1 MSTKLRIAQFTNVYR
16 PVVNGVVTS
25 VSTFRDAMVEMG
37 HQVFLFAPEARDY
50 IDEEPLV
57 FRYPS
62 LDIPAQNYPLTIP
75 LSSNIDWLIPHLKLD
90 VLHANHPFLLGQVA
104 ARKSRKQNI
113 PLVFTYHTR
122 YREYSHYVPA
132 LPTAMVSEF
141 IGAYV
146 GRYLAKCH
154 IVVVPSTSIRDLLA
168 EKYNLTDGVHVIPT
182 GLDLAKWQQK
192 PSVDHRASLGTGPV
206 LVSAGR
212 LAPEKNFECL
222 LRAFAKVA
230 GSPSLVILGEG
241 AHRQALE
248 NLARELG
255 VSERLNLVGSVSP
268 GEVLAYFKASDLF
281 VTASVT
287 ETQGLVTL
295 EAMASGLPVAAVRAS
310 GTSDVVIDEE
320 SGLLTDNDPNALA
333 DAISRMLG
341 APNLLKRMAARSLE
355 ITKNFDTRICAERML
370 TVYGEAIER
379 NIAGQRLQPEQ
390 PHLTLEERWR
400 GFLEGEDSAS
410 ETP

>member
-1 MSTKLRIAQFTNVYR
+1 
-16 PVVNGVVTS
+16 
-25 VSTFRDAMVEMG
+25 
-37 HQVFLFAPEARDY
+37 
-50 IDEEPLV
+50 EPLV

-62 LDIPAQNYPLTIP
+62 LDLPTQNYPLTIP
-75 LSSNIDWLIPHLKLD
+75 LSSNIDWLIPRLKLD

-146 GRYLAKCH
+146 GGYLAKCH
-154 IVVVPSTSIRDLLA
+154 VVVVPSTSIKELLA

-182 GLDLAKWQQK
+182 GLDLAKWAK
-192 PSVDHRASLGTGPV
+192 EPSVDHRASLGTGTV

-222 LRAFAKVA
+222 LRAFALLE
-230 GSPSLVILGEG
+230 GSPSLVILGDG
-241 AHRQALE
+241 THRGALE

-255 VSERLNLVGSVSP
+255 VFERLHLVGSVSP
-268 GEVLAYFKASDLF
+268 AEVLAYFKAADLF

-310 GTSDVVIDEE
+310 GTSDVVVNGE
-320 SGLLTDNDPNALA
+320 SGLLTANDPAALA
-333 DAISRMLG
+333 AAISRMLLDRD
-341 APNLLKRMAARSLE
+341 LLGRMAARSLDV
-355 ITKNFDTRICAERML
+355 TKAFDALVCAKRML
-370 TVYGEAIER
+370 EVYGEAIER
-379 NIAGQRLQPEQ
+379 NAAGQRLKPVQ
-390 PHLTLEERWR
+390 PHVTLEDRWR
-400 GFLEGEDSAS
+400 AFIEGEDAS
-410 ETP
+410 S